1 VLAGGAGVLF
11 GRSRIVSPQM
21 RVAPHIGGSVQL
33 TTRTVSNGL
42 AAMSVSLAPANARH
56 FDVRYV
62 VKRDAR
68 PEAEATRITISVA
81 GDNDDG

>member
-21 RVAPHIGGSVQL
+21 RVAPHIGGSAQL

-42 AAMSVSLAPANARH
+42 AAMGVSLAPANARH

-62 VKRDAR
+62 VKRDAT
-68 PEAEATRITISVA
+68 PEPGTIRITISA
-81 GDNDDG
+81 EGDNHEG